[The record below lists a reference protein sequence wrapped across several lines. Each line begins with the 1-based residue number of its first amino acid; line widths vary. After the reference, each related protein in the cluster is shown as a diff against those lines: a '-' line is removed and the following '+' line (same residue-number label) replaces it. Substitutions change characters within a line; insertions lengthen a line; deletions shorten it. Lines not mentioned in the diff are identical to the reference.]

1 MMAQDASGELKMTD
15 IEQAHAQHIDHLTER
30 VAELEE
36 VVQGLAETVMF
47 FINQQNRIMEGDKE
61 NVQVN

>member
-1 MMAQDASGELKMTD
+1 MTD
-15 IEQAHAQHIDHLTER
+15 VEQEHAQSIDTLTER
-30 VAELEE
+30 IEELEQ
-36 VVQGLAETVMF
+36 VVGGLAETLMF